1 MRLGLWRQG
10 FWQNEKDEQGVGR
23 CQRAG
28 KIKRRGKGDFAQDPA
43 EQWST
48 DKAEPPPKVLI
59 CDKSECCSG

>member
-10 FWQNEKDEQGVGR
+10 FWQNEKDQQGVGR

-28 KIKRRGKGDFAQDPA
+28 KIKRRGKGDFAQDSA

-48 DKAEPPPKVLI
+48 DKAKAKRRSEPAESAGALF
-59 CDKSECCSG
+59 